1 MPNTR
6 KIISRFFQ
14 YKNQTQTNIYLH
26 YKRLRITI
34 QFSIIKYRI
43 LLFSENIP
51 SDWNQT
57 KQIKKKC
64 RELISSSAA
73 VLIWFKKTLDVRFSF
88 IENINSPVLIS
99 FDVATRANY
108 SQHKKIEM
116 GENKGEMS
124 LSSNSGSGNFHII

>member
-1 MPNTR
+1 MH
-6 KIISRFFQ
+6 
-14 YKNQTQTNIYLH
+14 LH

-51 SDWNQT
+51 SDYRGTRQHRL
-57 KQIKKKC
+57 KKKC

-116 GENKGEMS
+116 GEKIREKCLCLLTVGVVIFILSRDEETGE
-124 LSSNSGSGNFHII
+124 IIR